1 MRGSQTSNTTAI
13 LQEGSNEGDWGSC
26 MSRQRTGVSRPFSYR
41 ARRYESHI
49 AAEGIYPHKDEAERK
64 ADSLLS
70 TSFIAATGEVLLKS
84 LSSSPPGCGQ
94 E

>member
-1 MRGSQTSNTTAI
+1 MTA
-13 LQEGSNEGDWGSC
+13 
-26 MSRQRTGVSRPFSYR
+26 SRPFSYR

-64 ADSLLS
+64 ADALLA
-70 TSFIAATGEVLLKS
+70 TSFMAATGEVLLKA
-84 LSSSPPGCGQ
+84 LPGSSRTGGQ